1 MAATH
6 LEQAQSAPETANGT
20 AGKTKEQTSN
30 PASKRPR
37 PKRPN
42 YNEIHAKPLPV
53 EVFPLPAFI
62 PHNPIS
68 LVRIAVA
75 LISQS
80 IWPPNHRPA
89 VYKAY
94 FSVETESIHVTDP
107 GAIRALW
114 EQGFWGSG
122 SLSRSE
128 PQWLAQ
134 EKRKR
139 GLDAITTSEEVTR
152 KRREERRQF
161 KLERAKAQR
170 EAIEQQLREEG
181 KLDAATN
188 LEELVENEGVSQ
200 SPLGTLYPPDV
211 GVPLGDGAAAS
222 GNAVIEAVEK
232 TLAEEEP
239 SFDAEFEDQEHLQLT
254 FEEAFFLSYVL
265 GVLDIYHHETTLSSP
280 DFLRLICAQSDFLSS
295 RTAVSAAALFNDPA
309 SYPIDPDNSFML
321 KYVVFHHFRSLG
333 WVVRPG
339 IKFACDYLLYLRGPA
354 FTHAEFAIMII
365 PAFSDPYWS
374 ATSERA
380 AACKKKAQRDW
391 WWLHRLNRVQTQ
403 VHKTLLLVYV
413 EIPPP
418 WDVRVTKDGDL
429 DVGGA
434 LKKYRVR
441 EYVWRR
447 WSANR
452 NRVSKSFDI
461 KWRTYLAGY
470 WCLARQ
476 VETCASIR
484 PFMRPWLTLHAQ
496 FRTEN

>member
-1 MAATH
+1 MATPQD
-6 LEQAQSAPETANGT
+6 QAQTASATANGE
-20 AGKTKEQTSN
+20 TKEAGSTTT
-30 PASKRPR
+30 PR
-37 PKRPN
+37 KPRQRRPN
-42 YNEIHAKPLPV
+42 YNEIHAKPLPL
-53 EVFPLPAFI
+53 EVYPLPAFI

-68 LVRIAVA
+68 IVRIAIT
-75 LISQS
+75 LLSQS
-80 IWPPNHRPA
+80 IWPPSARPA

-94 FSVETESIHVTDP
+94 FSVETQSIHVTDP
-107 GAIRALW
+107 KAIRALW

-181 KLDAATN
+181 KLDAETN
-188 LEELVENEGVSQ
+188 LEELVENGSVSE
-200 SPLGTLYPPDV
+200 SPMGTLYPADTS
-211 GVPLGDGAAAS
+211 VPLGDVTAANGGS
-222 GNAVIEAVEK
+222 VIDAVEK
-232 TLAEEEP
+232 TFAEETP
-239 SFDAEFEDQEHLQLT
+239 TFDAEIHDQEHLQLT

-265 GVLDIYHHETTLSSP
+265 GVLDVYHNDTVLGSAGL
-280 DFLRLICAQSDFLSS
+280 LRLVCAQADFSPNGNDTSNADL
-295 RTAVSAAALFNDPA
+295 TLASA
-309 SYPIDPDNSFML
+309 IEPDNSFML

-365 PAFSDPYWS
+365 PAYSDPYWS
-374 ATSERA
+374 ATSARA
-380 AACKKKAQRDW
+380 EVCKKKEQRDW

-413 EIPPP
+413 EVPPP
-418 WDVRVTKDGDL
+418 WDSESGNVDIGN
-429 DVGGA
+429 A
-434 LKKYRVR
+434 LKRYRVR
-441 EYVWRR
+441 EFVWRR
-447 WSANR
+447 WSPNR
-452 NRVSKSFDI
+452 NRD
-461 KWRTYLAGY
+461 
-470 WCLARQ
+470 
-476 VETCASIR
+476 
-484 PFMRPWLTLHAQ
+484 
-496 FRTEN
+496 

>member
-1 MAATH
+1 A
-6 LEQAQSAPETANGT
+6 TANG
-20 AGKTKEQTSN
+20 AASKTNEQGSN

-37 PKRPN
+37 HKRPN
-42 YNEIHAKPLPV
+42 YNEIHAKPLPL

-68 LVRIAVA
+68 IVRIAIA
-75 LISQS
+75 LISHS
-80 IWPPNHRPA
+80 IWPPNHRAA
-89 VYKAY
+89 VHQAY
-94 FSVETESIHVTDP
+94 FSTETQSIHVTDP
-107 GAIRALW
+107 KAIRALW

-181 KLDAATN
+181 KLDAETN
-188 LEELVENEGVSQ
+188 LAELVENGSVSE
-200 SPLGTLYPPDV
+200 SPLGTLYPSDA
-211 GVPLGDGAAAS
+211 GVPLGDGAATGGDS
-222 GNAVIEAVEK
+222 VVETVAK

-239 SFDAEFEDQEHLQLT
+239 SFDTGIQDQEHLQLT
-254 FEEAFFLSYVL
+254 FEESFFLSYVL
-265 GVLDIYHHETTLSSP
+265 GVLEIYHSETVLSSP
-280 DFLRLICAQSDFLSS
+280 DFLRLICAQSDFMSNGNV
-295 RTAVSAAALFNDPA
+295 VSTAALLNKTT
-309 SYPIDPDNSFML
+309 SYTIEPDNSFML

-365 PAFSDPYWS
+365 PAYSDPYWS

-413 EIPPP
+413 EVPPP
-418 WDVRVTKDGDL
+418 WDVSDSESGDV

-441 EYVWRR
+441 EFVWRR

-452 NRVSKSFDI
+452 NR
-461 KWRTYLAGY
+461 
-470 WCLARQ
+470 
-476 VETCASIR
+476 
-484 PFMRPWLTLHAQ
+484 
-496 FRTEN
+496 

>member
-6 LEQAQSAPETANGT
+6 LEQAQTAPATANGG
-20 AGKTKEQTSN
+20 ASKTKEQGSDPT
-30 PASKRPR
+30 SKRPR
-37 PKRPN
+37 HKRPN
-42 YNEIHAKPLPV
+42 YNEIHAKPLPL

-68 LVRIAVA
+68 IVRIAIA

-80 IWPPNHRPA
+80 IWPPNHRTA
-89 VYKAY
+89 VHQAY
-94 FSVETESIHVTDP
+94 FSTETQSIHVTDP
-107 GAIRALW
+107 RAIRALW

-170 EAIEQQLREEG
+170 EAIEQQLRDEG
-181 KLDAATN
+181 KLDAETN
-188 LEELVENEGVSQ
+188 LEELVENGSVSE
-200 SPLGTLYPPDV
+200 SPLGTLYASDA
-211 GVPLGDGAAAS
+211 GVPLGGGAAAS
-222 GNAVIEAVEK
+222 RASVIEAVAK
-232 TLAEEEP
+232 TLAEEDP
-239 SFDAEFEDQEHLQLT
+239 SFDTGFQDQEHLQLT

-265 GVLDIYHHETTLSSP
+265 GVLEIYHREIVLSSP
-280 DFLRLICAQSDFLSS
+280 DFLRLICARSDFLFNGDVVP
-295 RTAVSAAALFNDPA
+295 TAALLNQPT
-309 SYPIDPDNSFML
+309 SYTIDPDNSFML

-365 PAFSDPYWS
+365 PAYSDPYWS

-380 AACKKKAQRDW
+380 ATCKKKAQRDW

-413 EIPPP
+413 EVPPP
-418 WDVRVTKDGDL
+418 WDVSDAKSGDV
-429 DVGGA
+429 DVGSA

-441 EYVWRR
+441 EFVWRR

-452 NRVSKSFDI
+452 NRVSISPRSK
-461 KWRTYLAGY
+461 
-470 WCLARQ
+470 
-476 VETCASIR
+476 
-484 PFMRPWLTLHAQ
+484 
-496 FRTEN
+496 

>member
-6 LEQAQSAPETANGT
+6 LEQAQTAAATANG
-20 AGKTKEQTSN
+20 AANKTKEQGSS

-37 PKRPN
+37 QKRPN
-42 YNEIHAKPLPV
+42 YNEIHAKPLPL
-53 EVFPLPAFI
+53 EVFPLPAFV

-68 LVRIAVA
+68 IVRIAIA

-80 IWPPNHRPA
+80 IWPPNHRPT

-94 FSVETESIHVTDP
+94 FSTETQSIHVTDP
-107 GAIRALW
+107 KAIRALW
-114 EQGFWGSG
+114 DRGFWGSG

-181 KLDAATN
+181 KLDAETN
-188 LEELVENEGVSQ
+188 LEELVDNGSVSE
-200 SPLGTLYPPDV
+200 SPLGTLYLPDA
-211 GVPLGDGAAAS
+211 GSHLGDSAAANGVS
-222 GNAVIEAVEK
+222 VIEAVEK

-239 SFDAEFEDQEHLQLT
+239 SFDEEFQDQEHLQLT

-265 GVLDIYHHETTLSSP
+265 GILDIYHRETILSSP
-280 DFLRLICAQSDFLSS
+280 DFLRLICAQSDFMSS
-295 RTAVSAAALFNDPA
+295 GEAVSTAALLHNPA
-309 SYPIDPDNSFML
+309 SYPIEPDNSFML

-365 PAFSDPYWS
+365 PAYSDPYWS

-380 AACKKKAQRDW
+380 AACKKKAHRDW

-413 EIPPP
+413 EVPPP
-418 WDVRVTKDGDL
+418 WNVSDTKGGDV

-434 LKKYRVR
+434 LKKYSVR
-441 EYVWRR
+441 EFVWRR

-452 NRVSKSFDI
+452 NRD
-461 KWRTYLAGY
+461 
-470 WCLARQ
+470 
-476 VETCASIR
+476 
-484 PFMRPWLTLHAQ
+484 
-496 FRTEN
+496 

>member
-1 MAATH
+1 MATTH
-6 LEQAQSAPETANGT
+6 LEQAQTAPATANG
-20 AGKTKEQTSN
+20 AGSKTKDHGSN

-37 PKRPN
+37 YKRPN
-42 YNEIHAKPLPV
+42 YNEIHARPLPL

-68 LVRIAVA
+68 IVRIAIA

-80 IWPPNHRPA
+80 IWPPNCRSA
-89 VYKAY
+89 VHKAY
-94 FSVETESIHVTDP
+94 FSTETQSIHVTDP
-107 GAIRALW
+107 KAIRALW

-181 KLDAATN
+181 KLDAEAN
-188 LEELVENEGVSQ
+188 LEELVENGSVSE
-200 SPLGTLYPPDV
+200 SPLGTLYPADA
-211 GVPLGDGAAAS
+211 GVPLGDGAVAN
-222 GNAVIEAVEK
+222 GGLIMEAVEK
-232 TLAEEEP
+232 TLAEEEL
-239 SFDAEFEDQEHLQLT
+239 SFDTDFQDQEHLQLT
-254 FEEAFFLSYVL
+254 FEETFFLSYVL
-265 GVLDIYHHETTLSSP
+265 GAVEVYHRETVLSASDL
-280 DFLRLICAQSDFLSS
+280 LRLVCAQSDFMSNGE
-295 RTAVSAAALFNDPA
+295 TVPTAALLNKST
-309 SYPIDPDNSFML
+309 SYTIEPDNSFML
-321 KYVVFHHFRSLG
+321 KYIVFHHFRSLG

-354 FTHAEFAIMII
+354 FTHAEFAIMIV
-365 PAFSDPYWS
+365 PSYSDPYWS

-380 AACKKKAQRDW
+380 AACKKKEQRDW

-413 EIPPP
+413 EVPPP
-418 WDVRVTKDGDL
+418 WHVSLDKTEKV
-429 DVGGA
+429 DVGDA
-434 LKKYRVR
+434 LKRYRVR
-441 EYVWRR
+441 EFIWRR

-452 NRVSKSFDI
+452 NRVSEPPGTK
-461 KWRTYLAGY
+461 G
-470 WCLARQ
+470 
-476 VETCASIR
+476 
-484 PFMRPWLTLHAQ
+484 M
-496 FRTEN
+496 